1 VAITRAKHKLLVIGD
16 VKTLH
21 SYQPF
26 QRLFDCLPSQQ
37 MIVLSD
43 GSNNFEWNRLM
54 VNVRKSIDGICQL

>member
-21 SYQPF
+21 RYRPF
-26 QRLFDCLPSQQ
+26 QRLFDCLPSKQ

-54 VNVRKSIDGICQL
+54 ANVRKSFNGMHQL